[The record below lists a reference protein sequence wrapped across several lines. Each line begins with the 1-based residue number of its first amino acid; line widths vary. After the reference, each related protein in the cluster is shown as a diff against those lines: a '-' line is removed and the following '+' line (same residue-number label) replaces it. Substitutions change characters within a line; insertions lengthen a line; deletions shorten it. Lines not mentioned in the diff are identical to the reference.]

1 MRFCFVVLLICL
13 AGTMSPADVA
23 AELTRAME
31 LERQGQVKEAE
42 RILWTIIR
50 REEAAD
56 KGGLELAV
64 ALNHLGVLCA
74 KTGRHADAERHLKRS
89 IDILQALGG
98 EAEQLRA
105 KVALQL
111 AELYLELD
119 RAGDADRLNLP
130 LLLETLRS
138 PEDQA
143 GVKAAIASV
152 AIARRDL
159 DTAERLYLEV
169 LSFWMEPSRAAGSRR
184 EIATML
190 NNLGV
195 VALRQGRMDL
205 ARERLER
212 SNAAW
217 QSLEPASP
225 RAINSMANLAVL
237 STHQKR
243 YDDAAM
249 WLARSLAAARSAA
262 GEFDPMTV
270 AVHEAYA
277 EALKKAGRKSE
288 AREVARAAAEAR
300 RSMLSSSPA
309 GYTVDYRDLMDLHRR
324 GRR

>member
-1 MRFCFVVLLICL
+1 MRFCCVVLLICL
-13 AGTMSPADVA
+13 AGAMSPADVA
-23 AELTRAME
+23 AELTRAMD
-31 LERQGQVKEAE
+31 LERQGQVREAE
-42 RILWTIIR
+42 RILWTIVR

-56 KGGLELAV
+56 SGSLELAV
-64 ALNHLGVLCA
+64 SLNHLGVLYA
-74 KTGRHADAERHLKRS
+74 KASRHADAERHLKRS
-89 IDILQALGG
+89 IRILETLGG
-98 EAEQLRA
+98 EADQLCA

-119 RAGDADRLNLP
+119 RVADAAKLNLP

-138 PEDQA
+138 PEDRA
-143 GVKAAIASV
+143 GVKAAIAAV
-152 AIARRDL
+152 AIMRRDL
-159 DTAERLYLEV
+159 DTAERLYFEV

-195 VALRQGRMDL
+195 VALRQGRMDV

-217 QSLEPASP
+217 QDLDPASP
-225 RAINSMANLAVL
+225 HAINSITNLAVL
-237 STHQKR
+237 CTQEKR

-249 WLARSLAAARSAA
+249 WLARSLATARSAA

-288 AREVARAAAEAR
+288 AREVAQAAAEAR